1 MNCVSEKCFSASERG
16 LLIMSPWF
24 WLAVT
29 IACVLIE
36 LCTLALT
43 TLWFAFGGFAAMIVS
58 WIWPNSVVIPCVAF
72 AVVSVLCIL
81 LVRPSVVKRFN
92 SLRTRTNVDTVIG
105 KVAKVIVA
113 VNNEESTGRVSLGGI
128 EWAARAVSDTET
140 IPVGTMVEI
149 LRVEGVKVIVKVK
162 EG

>member
-1 MNCVSEKCFSASERG
+1 MHAG
-16 LLIMSPWF
+16 
-24 WLAVT
+24 ADD
-29 IACVLIE
+29 
-36 LCTLALT
+36 ALVC
-43 TLWFAFGGFAAMIVS
+43 LRRIFS